1 MTDYGI
7 SLLPATATLDGFF
20 QTALPQPYYP
30 VAPPPVPTTSLKELL
45 TRIQR
50 GELLVVNSRRKNGLI
65 LGKRFHAEF
74 AGPGAAIGGALD
86 LDCEWLLPIGNL
98 SWVLPESGEEE
109 EKAFL
114 IRRQWVKLITRLF
127 TEGSTPL
134 ERAANVLDHFEGY
147 FDLETIQQLPSE
159 AWALLIGVF
168 PQTVDLARQGLR
180 SAS

>member
-1 MTDYGI
+1 MTQYGA
-7 SLLPATATLDGFF
+7 SLLSATATLDSVSHP
-20 QTALPQPYYP
+20 AILHHYYP
-30 VAPPPVPTTSLKELL
+30 VPSAPVPTSSLQELL

-50 GELLVVNSRRKNGLI
+50 GELLVINSRRKNGLI

-109 EKAFL
+109 KAFL

-134 ERAANVLDHFEGY
+134 ERASNVLDHFEGY

-168 PQTVDLARQGLR
+168 PQTIDAARQGLR